1 MEQESEYTTI
11 GPFWRSVEVT
21 FWNEILICLFKGIFK
36 RILIKSDF
44 YRTAIIINILV
55 SIATIF
61 QFLVSCI
68 NVLNMKKPETLGG
81 SFNNYF
87 VLIGCF
93 CSFIVGIIF
102 VVTYNFRYKFLYS
115 KIINLFF
122 LLIVLFA
129 SYVHIY
135 QLFIQKELVLASSI
149 LILADIFVGYK
160 VIIRAE

>member
-1 MEQESEYTTI
+1 M
-11 GPFWRSVEVT
+11 R
-21 FWNEILICLFKGIFK
+21 L
-36 RILIKSDF
+36 
-44 YRTAIIINILV
+44 IINISV

-93 CSFIVGIIF
+93 CSFIVGILF
-102 VVTYNFRYKFLYS
+102 VVTYNFRYKLLDS

-135 QLFIQKELVLASSI
+135 QLFIQKDLVLVSSI
-149 LILADIFVGYK
+149 LILADIFIGYRGCNRIIQRK
-160 VIIRAE
+160 VKLLNDQSL